1 MSRPPDR
8 MNTAPDIP
16 ATCRDLAMADSIL
29 VCLLKSL
36 EADGVVGEA
45 RLVQLLYLALT
56 SRYLLKPV
64 SIVVKGPSSAG
75 KSYTTQHVL
84 RRVPDNADHAL
95 TAMSEKA
102 LAYSS
107 VPLQHKFLVFFEA
120 SGLAGDFATYLVR
133 SLLSEGCIRD
143 ETVEKGENGKMQARM
158 IERKGPTGMILT
170 TTEVSLHPENETR
183 LLSVPVDDSPEQ
195 TRRILIGLSDRHG
208 RSPANVEDW
217 HMLHVWIG
225 SGGPRVSIPYA
236 TQLAHSIPPI
246 AIRLRRDFPM
256 LLTLVSAH
264 ALLHRA
270 TRATD
275 KDGRIVATLADY
287 RAVRGLV
294 VDLFGAEAGVHVPET
309 IRDTVD
315 AVATLTANG
324 TAGRDTTV
332 TQTGRYLKV
341 DTSTASRR
349 IKAALAGGF
358 LENLESRQ
366 GRPAKLVLGDPL
378 PEDRPVLPDT
388 DVLDLPVWVV
398 EAMEPDF
405 SDPIGAHDEDD
416 ETLAQPLLT
425 GTHRL

>member
-1 MSRPPDR
+1 MTTS
-8 MNTAPDIP
+8 DIP
-16 ATCRDLAMADSIL
+16 EVCRDLAMADSIL
-29 VCLLKSL
+29 NRLLASL

-45 RLVQLLYLALT
+45 RLVQLMYLALT

-84 RRVPDNADHAL
+84 RRVPDESYYAL

-120 SGLAGDFATYLVR
+120 AGLAGDFATYLVR
-133 SLLSEGCIRD
+133 SLLSEGCIRY

-158 IERKGPTGMILT
+158 IERDGPTGMILT

-195 TRRILIGLSDRHG
+195 TRRILVGLSDRHG
-208 RSPANVEDW
+208 RTPADVEDW
-217 HMLHVWIG
+217 HALHIWIG
-225 SGGPRVSIPYA
+225 SGERRVSIPYA
-236 TQLAHSIPPI
+236 QQLAQCIPPV

-256 LLTLVSAH
+256 LLTLISAH

-270 TRATD
+270 TRGSDAE
-275 KDGRIVATLADY
+275 GRIVATLNDY
-287 RAVRGLV
+287 RVVRDLV
-294 VDLFGAEAGVHVPET
+294 GELFGATAGVHVSQT
-309 IRDTVD
+309 IRDTVN

-349 IKAALAGGF
+349 IKAALASGF

-378 PEDRPVLPDT
+378 PDDRPLLPDADML
-388 DVLDLPVWVV
+388 DVPLWVV
-398 EAMEPDF
+398 EAAEPDF

-416 ETLAQPLLT
+416 ETLATPLHT
-425 GTHRL
+425 GTHAI